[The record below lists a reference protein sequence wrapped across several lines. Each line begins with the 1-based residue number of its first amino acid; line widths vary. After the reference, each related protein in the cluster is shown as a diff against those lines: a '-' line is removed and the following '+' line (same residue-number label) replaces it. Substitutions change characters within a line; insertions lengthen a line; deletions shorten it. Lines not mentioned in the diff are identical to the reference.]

1 MGTGLY
7 RKRRESK
14 IATYRMNIFNELKA
28 VKGKDVAVIT
38 YLNEKFFRPNIFK
51 EETWRLLKIKL

>member
-1 MGTGLY
+1 
-7 RKRRESK
+7 
-14 IATYRMNIFNELKA
+14 MNIFNELKA
-28 VKGKDVAVIT
+28 VKGKDVAVIN